1 MTTFFER
8 LQAETAPD
16 RAALMQSPLIQ
27 DAMRGDVHTERYVA
41 FLCQAFHH
49 VKHTV
54 PLLMAAGGRLPHSK
68 EFLRVAIAEYI
79 EEEQG
84 HQEWVLNDIDACGY
98 DKERARNAVPNHET
112 EMMVAYAYHI
122 IDRVNPVCFFG
133 MVHVLEGTSIS
144 VADQAAQRIQD
155 ATGLPNKAF
164 SYLRSHGALDI
175 SHVAFFEN
183 LMNEITD
190 PDDQALII
198 HCAHQFYRLYKAVLD
213 SAAADQALKLAA

>member
-1 MTTFFER
+1 MTTFFDR

-16 RAALMQSPLIQ
+16 RAELMKSPLIL
-27 DAMRGDVHTERYVA
+27 DALNGEVHTERYVA

-54 PLLMAAGGRLPHSK
+54 PLLMAAGGRLPESK

-84 HQEWVLNDIDACGY
+84 HQEWVLNDIAACGY
-98 DKERARNAVPNHET
+98 DKELARNATPNHET
-112 EMMVAYAYHI
+112 ELMVAYAYHV
-122 IDRVNPVCFFG
+122 IDRINPVGFFG

-144 VADQAAQRIQD
+144 VADQAAQCIQD
-155 ATGLPNKAF
+155 ATGLPSKAF

-175 SHVAFFEN
+175 SHVAFFEG
-183 LMNEITD
+183 LMNQITD
-190 PDDQALII
+190 AEDQALII
-198 HCAHQFYRLYKAVLD
+198 HCAHRFYRLYKAVLD
-213 SAAADQALKLAA
+213 SAAAEQALKLAA